1 MLFVNLSVTFDYLIA
16 RSENPNRSDYFNKLF
31 LEYYNNRQLEMLTM
45 SPITKMMMAI
55 SMAILLSMP
64 QLSMASRSSNVAL
77 EEPSAMAMTGDLL
90 IARPIGLAVTVVGV
104 AAFLVSLPFSLLG
117 GNSGEAAKTLVVG
130 PAKTTFV
137 RCLGCTQPGYKQST
151 EEVSSEE
158 DE

>member
-1 MLFVNLSVTFDYLIA
+1 
-16 RSENPNRSDYFNKLF
+16 
-31 LEYYNNRQLEMLTM
+31 M

-90 IARPIGLAVTVVGV
+90 IARPVGLAVTVVGL
-104 AAFLVSLPFSLLG
+104 ATFIVSLPFSLLG

-137 RCLGCTQPGYKQST
+137 RCLGCTQPGYKHST
-151 EEVSSEE
+151 EEEPDEDVS
-158 DE
+158 